1 MGLVRPVRD
10 LHKDFDM
17 TFKIFA
23 LAFIA
28 IAAGSLPAVADD
40 TFFPEQQPT
49 EYLAKDRLIGVNVHD
64 KDGKVIGDIEDLVV
78 DHDNKI
84 IGAVIGVGGLLGVGE
99 KKVAVTLPSLSI
111 ESTDKG
117 IVITMPT
124 ATKDALTA
132 APAYKRISPPKGWLQ
147 RAAEKGEEIRDK
159 SGPAYEKAKAAA
171 KEAYESAKEK
181 AGPAIE
187 KAKQEAQDALAKAK
201 EGARPAPDAPKDE
214 APKN

>member
-1 MGLVRPVRD
+1 VRD
-10 LHKDFDM
+10 HNEDFDM
-17 TFKIFA
+17 SPRIFA

-28 IAAGSLPAVADD
+28 MVAGSLPALADD
-40 TFFPEQQPT
+40 TFFAEQQPT

-78 DHDNKI
+78 DEDNKI
-84 IGAVIGVGGLLGVGE
+84 VGAIIGVGGLLGVGE
-99 KKVAVTLPSLSI
+99 KKVAVRLPALSI

-117 IVITMPT
+117 IVITMPA

-147 RAAEKGEEIRDK
+147 RAAEKGEELRDK

-171 KEAYESAKEK
+171 KEAYASAKEK

-187 KAKQEAQDALAKAK
+187 KAKQEAQDAIAKAK
-201 EGARPAPDAPKDE
+201 ESVKPAPDAPTAE

>member
-1 MGLVRPVRD
+1 LPARHLKED
-10 LHKDFDM
+10 IDM
-17 TFKIFA
+17 IPRLLCVA
-23 LAFIA
+23 LAFLL
-28 IAAGSLPAVADD
+28 AGALPAAADD
-40 TFFPEQQPT
+40 TFLSEQKPA
-49 EYLAKDRLIGVNVHD
+49 EYLARDRLLGVNVHD

-84 IGAVIGVGGLLGVGE
+84 VGAVIGVGGLLGVGE

-201 EGARPAPDAPKDE
+201 EGAQPTPEAPKDE